1 MTGLAL
7 TLALAGGVALL
18 LFGAQRQPSGRSP
31 TSRLRVDHQLRTL
44 LSDAGVEQPPAAL
57 AAACAL
63 TGVLACVI
71 AAVIAPLPVLVLA
84 TALAGAWAPIAW
96 LRARRASRLRERERA
111 WPDALRQ
118 IADALEA
125 GLAFPA
131 AVQLAADAGPVL
143 LRRDW
148 RVFAARSRAG
158 GLKVAIDGLTDRGER
173 AAETVAL
180 LLRAGLLELP
190 AGGLAPAL
198 RELAG
203 VLGER
208 FEARERARSRAASLH
223 TEAAVLALSPI
234 VLLLII
240 GLSSPIYL
248 DAYRTPGGT
257 LVVLVAAVLIFG
269 CWLAMRQ
276 LGRIPE
282 PRRTEARR

>member
-7 TLALAGGVALL
+7 TLAFAGGVALL
-18 LFGAQRQPSGRSP
+18 LFGAKRPASDRSP
-31 TSRLRVDHQLRTL
+31 SRLRVDHQLRAL
-44 LSDAGVEQPPAAL
+44 LADAGIEQSPATLVAACVL
-57 AAACAL
+57 AAI
-63 TGVLACVI
+63 LACVL
-71 AAVIAPLPVLVLA
+71 AAVIAPLPVLVFA
-84 TALAGAWAPIAW
+84 TTLAGAWAPIAW

-111 WPDALRQ
+111 WPDALHQ

-143 LRRDW
+143 LRHDW
-148 RVFAARSRAG
+148 RVFVARSRTS
-158 GLKVAIDGLTDRGER
+158 GLEAAIDGLTDRGER
-173 AAETVAL
+173 TAETVAL

-282 PRRTEARR
+282 PRRTEARG

>member
-1 MTGLAL
+1 MTGLVL
-7 TLALAGGVALL
+7 TLVFASGIALL
-18 LFGAQRQPSGRSP
+18 QFGRQRQSSERAP
-31 TSRLRVDHQLRTL
+31 SRLRVDRQLQAL
-44 LSDAGVEQPPAAL
+44 LADAGVEQSPAVL
-57 AAACAL
+57 LGAC
-63 TGVLACVI
+63 VLAGVVGCVI
-71 AAVIAPLPVLVLA
+71 AVVIAPLPVLVLA

-96 LRARRASRLRERERA
+96 LRARRATRLRERERA
-111 WPDALRQ
+111 WPDALHQ

-131 AVQLAADAGPVL
+131 AVQLAADAGPTL
-143 LRRDW
+143 LRHDW
-148 RVFAARSRAG
+148 RAFVARSRTS
-158 GLKVAIDGLTDRGER
+158 GLEAAIDGLTDRRER
-173 AAETVAL
+173 TAETVAL
-180 LLRAGLLELP
+180 LLRTGLLELP

-208 FEARERARSRAASLH
+208 FEARERARSRASSLQ

-234 VLLLII
+234 VLLLIV

-257 LVVLVAAVLIFG
+257 LVVVVASVLIFG

>member
-7 TLALAGGVALL
+7 TLAFAGGIALL
-18 LFGAQRQPSGRSP
+18 LFGAERPVRDRVP
-31 TSRLRVDHQLRTL
+31 SRLRVDHQLRTL
-44 LSDAGVEQPPAAL
+44 LADARVEQSPAAL
-57 AAACAL
+57 LAACAL
-63 TGVLACVI
+63 AGVVACVI

-84 TALAGAWAPIAW
+84 TAAAGAWAPIGW
-96 LRARRASRLRERERA
+96 LRARRTTRLRERERA
-111 WPDALRQ
+111 WPDALHQ

-143 LRRDW
+143 LRHDW
-148 RVFAARSRAG
+148 RAFVARSRTS
-158 GLKVAIDGLTDRGER
+158 GLEAAIDGLTDRGER
-173 AAETVAL
+173 TAETVAL

-208 FEARERARSRAASLH
+208 FEARERARSRASSLH

-257 LVVLVAAVLIFG
+257 LVVVVAAVLIFG

>member
-1 MTGLAL
+1 MIGLVL
-7 TLALAGGVALL
+7 TLAFAAGIALL
-18 LFGAQRQPSGRSP
+18 LFGQARPASGRAP
-31 TSRLRVDHQLRTL
+31 SRLRVDRRLRDL
-44 LSDAGVEQPPAAL
+44 LSDAGIEQTPAAL
-57 AAACAL
+57 VGACAL
-63 TGVLACVI
+63 AGVVACSI
-71 AAVIAPLPVLVLA
+71 AVVIAPLPVLVLA

-96 LRARRASRLRERERA
+96 LRIRRATRLRERERA
-111 WPDALRQ
+111 WPDALHQ

-125 GLAFPA
+125 GLAFLA

-143 LRRDW
+143 LRPDW
-148 RVFAARSRAG
+148 RAFVARSRAS
-158 GLKVAIDGLTDRGER
+158 GLEAAIDGLADRRER
-173 AAETVAL
+173 TAETVAL

-203 VLGER
+203 VLGQR
-208 FEARERARSRAASLH
+208 FEARERARSRASSLQ

-234 VLLLII
+234 VLLLIV
-240 GLSSPIYL
+240 GLSSPLYL

-257 LVVLVAAVLIFG
+257 LVVVVAAVLIFG